1 MDRTV
6 LRKAERGPEAPECCM
21 WKPGEARRPPELL
34 ERYVSNDT
42 SMIII
47 CGLRGDCGPETLE
60 RSLGAPAT
68 GRPKVQIYARG
79 SRAKPEGLRP
89 LHDKHED
96 CKRSLT
102 TNPKP
107 QTPPQS
113 ISMSTAFSG
122 GRSIKLLLADVLNSV
137 NEYKH
142 GRKLQR
148 EQSRHRCRP
157 R

>member
-1 MDRTV
+1 
-6 LRKAERGPEAPECCM
+6 M

-47 CGLRGDCGPETLE
+47 CGLRGVCGPETLE

-68 GRPKVQIYARG
+68 GRPKVQVYARG

-102 TNPKP
+102 TNPNLKP
-107 QTPPQS
+107 H
-113 ISMSTAFSG
+113 
-122 GRSIKLLLADVLNSV
+122 LNR
-137 NEYKH
+137 YQC
-142 GRKLQR
+142 LQR
-148 EQSRHRCRP
+148 FQVAGLSNCYLP
-157 R
+157 MC